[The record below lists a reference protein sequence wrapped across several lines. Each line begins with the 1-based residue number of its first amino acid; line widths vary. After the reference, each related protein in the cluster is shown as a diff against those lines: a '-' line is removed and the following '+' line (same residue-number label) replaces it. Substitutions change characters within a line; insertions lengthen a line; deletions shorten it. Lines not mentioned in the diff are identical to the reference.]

1 MSTELMDHEEM
12 ETLDISDDGS
22 DLAEDQEIG
31 ADGGDHEDEDRGDVF
46 IDPEEADS
54 DEAGEKPDGDHQ
66 AGEDEEQA
74 SGDDGK
80 ASEEDERGSTGGV
93 PFGRLNEVA
102 RVKSAATAIADGI
115 VDGEIDPQVIKDL
128 GGANAVA
135 KAIASKEITLEELKT
150 YDGSQN
156 KGGEGKA
163 GTATG
168 EQTPES
174 SSWDLDQKYVEYQEL
189 VDAGETREAAW
200 LLRQINREERAR
212 ERAEEVART
221 QQVRLNE
228 YVAQIMQDYPT
239 LADVRS
245 KDHEEVMVWA
255 NHFQA
260 AGKMTRQAALG
271 RAIERVF
278 GQDAKKDDKGT
289 AAVASEKET
298 PQQRITRERK
308 EEAVK
313 RGAKASQQQP
323 PPMGLGATPQG
334 TAKIDIK
341 KMSDAEFERLSEEEK
356 ARERG
361 DYL

>member
-1 MSTELMDHEEM
+1 MPTELMDHEEM

-22 DLAEDQEIG
+22 DLAEDQDTG
-31 ADGGDHEDEDRGDVF
+31 ADDGGEQEEEDRGDVF
-46 IDPEEADS
+46 IDPEEEES
-54 DEAGEKPDGDHQ
+54 DEPGDKPGGDQQ
-66 AGEDEEQA
+66 AGEDEGQA

-80 ASEEDERGSTGGV
+80 TSEEDERGSTGGV

-135 KAIASKEITLEELKT
+135 KAIANKEITLEELKT
-150 YDGSQN
+150 YDGSQ
-156 KGGEGKA
+156 GEGGK
-163 GTATG
+163 GTAAT
-168 EQTPES
+168 EEKAPES

-189 VDAGETREAAW
+189 VDAGETKAAAG

-221 QQVRLNE
+221 QQVSLNE
-228 YVAQIMQDYPT
+228 YVGQIMQDYPT

-260 AGKMTRQAALG
+260 TGKMTRQVALG
-271 RAIERVF
+271 KAIDRVF
-278 GQDAKKDDKGT
+278 GKDEKKDDKEA
-289 AAVASEKET
+289 AAVAGEKET
-298 PQQRITRERK
+298 PQQRTVRERK

-334 TAKIDIK
+334 PAKIDIK
-341 KMSDAEFERLSEEEK
+341 KMSDAEFERLSEEDK